1 MSSETITFTET
12 GTFKAL
18 DAARDW
24 LRQRGYS
31 DGCLQQGAPIAI
43 KKGNHIIGKWRNLD
57 ASDRAVMDGT
67 MEGDFRNGPVTIKLK
82 DGHDH

>member
-1 MSSETITFTET
+1 MTTKTFTQT
-12 GTFKAL
+12 GAFQAL
-18 DAARDW
+18 MAAQDW
-24 LRQRGYS
+24 LDQRGYS
-31 DGCLQQGAPIAI
+31 YGSQQRGAPTAI
-43 KKGNHIIGKWRNLD
+43 KKGDHIIGKWRNLD